1 MARNTAI
8 AQKGTTTTAT
18 TSKLCI
24 TPRAAL
30 LTIVADPALEDA
42 YRVTWDGAV
51 PSVREHGHAIEV
63 DYTIAGRVRALSTR
77 SGSLTVALHPS
88 VAWSIELRG
97 GVSGLRADLR
107 DLRVC
112 ELAIGGG
119 ARDVVVDLPQPSGE
133 LVLSI
138 AGGLSKGVVRRP
150 AATPVSVEIDGG
162 ATNLRLDDTEFG
174 AIGDVVRQRTSA
186 DTNADGV
193 VELRVFGGAS
203 GLTVS
208 ASERTGREQR

>member
-1 MARNTAI
+1 M
-8 AQKGTTTTAT
+8 
-18 TSKLCI
+18 
-24 TPRAAL
+24 L
-30 LTIVADPALEDA
+30 L
-42 YRVTWDGAV
+42 DGAEDLEVRRTESGV
-51 PSVREHGHAIEV
+51 PCDRLAEQDGLSRHLAKNV
-63 DYTIAGRVRALSTR
+63 DDLLRRRHVPI
-77 SGSLTVALHPS
+77 GSLTVALHPS

-97 GVSGLRADLR
+97 GVSGLRADRR

-119 ARDVVVDLPQPSGE
+119 ARDVVVDLPWPNGE

-162 ATNLRLDDTEFG
+162 ATNLRLDDIEFG
-174 AIGDVVRQRTSA
+174 AIGGVVRQRTSP
-186 DTNADGV
+186 DTNANGV
-193 VELRVFGGAS
+193 VALRVLGGAS